1 MTNMTP
7 YYYYEENNNEQFCA
21 MVIVALFVVVCG
33 QVAFSKASEIMK
45 ELDDEELVTMDDLYA
60 VIKEQDEEIEA
71 LKKKVKLYQELACQM
86 LDRKVGIN
94 DTTS

>member
-1 MTNMTP
+1 MTDMTP
-7 YYYYEENNNEQFCA
+7 YSYYEENNNEKFCA

-45 ELDDEELVTMDDLYA
+45 ELDDEELVTTDDLYA
-60 VIKEQDEEIEA
+60 VIKDQDEEIEA
-71 LKKKVKLYQELACQM
+71 LKKKVKVYQDLACQM

-94 DTTS
+94 DTTN

>member
-7 YYYYEENNNEQFCA
+7 YYYYEENNNEQFYA
-21 MVIVALFVVVCG
+21 MVIVALFVVLCG
-33 QVAFSKASEIMK
+33 QVALSKASDIMR
-45 ELDDEELVTMDDLYA
+45 ELDDDELVTMDDLYA
-60 VIKEQDEEIEA
+60 VIKDQDEEIEA

>member
-7 YYYYEENNNEQFCA
+7 YYYYEENNNDQFYA
-21 MVIVALFVVVCG
+21 MVIVALFVVICG

-45 ELDDEELVTMDDLYA
+45 ELDDEELVTMDDLCA
-60 VIKEQDEEIEA
+60 VIKDQDEEIEA
-71 LKKKVKLYQELACQM
+71 LKKKVKLYQDLACQM